1 LLVEISIQFRHE
13 GTAVNNEPQD
23 SYVVF
28 LRTGSGSA
36 WRPEDVEQAIAAC
49 ATYGEAVKVRQKYRR
64 PGTTCIIRCT
74 GETGG
79 GD

>member
-1 LLVEISIQFRHE
+1 VY
-13 GTAVNNEPQD
+13 NEPQD
-23 SYVVF
+23 SFVVF
-28 LRTGSGSA
+28 VRNGSGSA
-36 WRPEDVEQAIAAC
+36 WRPEDVEQAVAVC
-49 ATYGEAVKVRQKYRR
+49 PTYDEAVKVRDRYRQ